1 MESNAM
7 DVDEAASPPPS
18 GNSPNEEP
26 AAAVPVAATLPK
38 KPRSPKKTLVVPLPQ
53 REKYALRSATLQKT
67 KEAEERRRLAE
78 FAAQQKKA
86 VKDSFTDILF
96 SFGEMRVE

>member
-1 MESNAM
+1 M
-7 DVDEAASPPPS
+7 DVDEAASPP
-18 GNSPNEEP
+18 
-26 AAAVPVAATLPK
+26 AK
-38 KPRSPKKTLVVPLPQ
+38 KPRSPKKHVVPLPQ

-78 FAAQQKKA
+78 FVAQQKKA

-96 SFGEMRVE
+96 SFSDMRVE